1 MLKQEERGLLLTELT
16 RSEYSIIVVAE
27 GGAERMQREQKHIDI
42 SNVPELIRIVEEML
56 ATRQPRI
63 LSRDDE
69 DVAVLMPV
77 ASASERPMQQEKTE
91 ADYEAFLSAAGSW
104 NGLIDP
110 DELIADIYESRR
122 LSTRPPVEL

>member
-16 RSEYSIIVVAE
+16 RSEYSIIIVAE
-27 GGAERMQREQKHIDI
+27 GGAERMQKEQKHIDI
-42 SNVPELIRIVEEML
+42 SKVPELIRIVEEML

-69 DVAVLMPV
+69 DVAVLMPI
-77 ASASERPMQQEKTE
+77 ASASERPIQQEKTE

-110 DELIADIYESRR
+110 DELIVDIYESRR

>member
-1 MLKQEERGLLLTELT
+1 
-16 RSEYSIIVVAE
+16 
-27 GGAERMQREQKHIDI
+27 MQREQKHIDI

-77 ASASERPMQQEKTE
+77 AASAPEGPTQQEKSE

-110 DELIADIYESRR
+110 DELIAQF
-122 LSTRPPVEL
+122 PPNS

>member
-1 MLKQEERGLLLTELT
+1 
-16 RSEYSIIVVAE
+16 
-27 GGAERMQREQKHIDI
+27 MQREVKHIDI
-42 SNVPELIRIVEEML
+42 SNVPELMRIVEEML
-56 ATRQPRI
+56 ASRQPRI

-77 ASASERPMQQEKTE
+77 ASPPEPTVQQEKTG

-110 DELIADIYESRR
+110 DKLIADIYESRK
-122 LSTRPPVEL
+122 LSKKPPVEL

>member
-1 MLKQEERGLLLTELT
+1 
-16 RSEYSIIVVAE
+16 
-27 GGAERMQREQKHIDI
+27 MQGEVKHIDI
-42 SNVPELIRIVEEML
+42 SKLPELMRIVEEML
-56 ATRQPRI
+56 AARQPRI

-77 ASASERPMQQEKTE
+77 TSTPERPMEQEKSE

-110 DELIADIYESRR
+110 DRLIADIYESRR

>member
-1 MLKQEERGLLLTELT
+1 MQEE
-16 RSEYSIIVVAE
+16 V
-27 GGAERMQREQKHIDI
+27 KHIDI
-42 SNVPELIRIVEEML
+42 SHVPELMRIVEEML
-56 ATRQPRI
+56 ASRQPRI

-77 ASASERPMQQEKTE
+77 ASAPEPPLQQEKTR

-110 DELIADIYESRR
+110 DKLIADIYESRK
-122 LSTRPPVEL
+122 LSTKPPIEL

>member
-1 MLKQEERGLLLTELT
+1 
-16 RSEYSIIVVAE
+16 
-27 GGAERMQREQKHIDI
+27 MQREVKHIDI
-42 SNVPELIRIVEEML
+42 SNVPELMRIVEEML

-77 ASASERPMQQEKTE
+77 ASASERQMQQEKTE

-110 DELIADIYESRR
+110 DELIADIYESRK
-122 LSTRPPVEL
+122 LSTKPPVEL